1 MATFRKLEDII
12 AWQKAR
18 VYNKELKTDYP
29 EFIKLKEFDLLNQLK
44 KSAGFAMDNI
54 AEGFGRMGNGEF
66 RNFLTIAHGSVME
79 SISQLYRSFDFEIL
93 KKERF
98 EYLLQ
103 LVYEVER
110 LIMSLFNHLLQSEHK
125 GVKFK
130 HD

>member
-1 MATFRKLEDII
+1 MAIFRKLEDII

-18 VYNKELKTDYP
+18 DYNKELKTDFP
-29 EFIKLKEFDLLNQLK
+29 EFVRLKEFDLLNQLK
-44 KSAGFAMDNI
+44 RSAGSAMDNI
-54 AEGFGRMGNGEF
+54 AEGFGRMGNAEF
-66 RNFLTIAHGSVME
+66 RNFLTIAHGSLTE
-79 SISQLYRSFDFEIL
+79 SISQLYRSFDFEVL

-103 LVYEVER
+103 LAYEVER